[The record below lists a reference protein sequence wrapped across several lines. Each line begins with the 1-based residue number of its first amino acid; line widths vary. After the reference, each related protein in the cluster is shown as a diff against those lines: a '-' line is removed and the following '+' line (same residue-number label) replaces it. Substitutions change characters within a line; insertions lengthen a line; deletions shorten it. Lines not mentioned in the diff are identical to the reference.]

1 MFGRAMAWE
10 EVPQEVRGE
19 FGKVINLPDG
29 SERKCNVVAML
40 ENVETGS
47 KRIIR
52 GHNIVT
58 TLGDQYYASKAC
70 SSSPSWPV
78 LGIRLGSNFVVG
90 SKGST
95 DVKSYIATTAHSLD
109 AAYPK
114 VSDPD
119 TDNTSGGITVA
130 TWRVSF
136 LTTEANVSSIAEFS
150 FVDSISTTPTKALN
164 HALFDAVFTKTSADT
179 LKVFANHV
187 MLGS

>member
-1 MFGRAMAWE
+1 MEMGFEIA
-10 EVPQEVRGE
+10 PLEVRKL
-19 FGKVINLPDG
+19 FGSIINMPDG
-29 SERKCNVVAML
+29 SERKCNAVALL
-40 ENVETGS
+40 ENIHTGS
-47 KRIIR
+47 KRLIR
-52 GHNIVT
+52 GHNLVT

-78 LGIRLGSNFVVG
+78 LGIRLGSNFSVG

-150 FVDSISTTPTKALN
+150 FVDSISTTPSKALN

-187 MLGS
+187 FLGS